1 MKPLLRLVSL
11 LAVTTLGA
19 CRQDMHDQAKLQP
32 YERSNFF
39 ADGRASRPP
48 VPGTVARGRLDLD
61 EHLHAGRVD
70 GELAA
75 TFPMD
80 VDRALLER
88 GRERY
93 AIYCTPCHGLV
104 GDGDGMIVRR
114 GFKRPESLH
123 LERLRQAP
131 PGYFFDV
138 MTRGFGVMYPYADR
152 VSVADRWAI
161 AAWIRVLQRSHQ
173 GSLDDVP
180 PGVREAM
187 IAVREAE
194 EGGR

>member
-1 MKPLLRLVSL
+1 MRSLPRIGPL
-11 LAVTTLGA
+11 LAVLLLGA
-19 CRQDMHDQAKLQP
+19 CRQDMHDQPKLQP
-32 YERSNFF
+32 YEASSFF

-61 EHLHAGRVD
+61 AHLHEGRVD

-80 VDRALLER
+80 IDRALLER

-123 LERLRQAP
+123 VDRLREAP

-180 PGVREAM
+180 PGVREAL
-187 IAVREAE
+187 IAVRGAGQEQ
-194 EGGR
+194 R

>member
-1 MKPLLRLVSL
+1 MSRARALAGLLALSL
-11 LAVTTLGA
+11 LVG

-32 YERSNFF
+32 YEASSFF
-39 ADGRASRPP
+39 PDGRASRPP
-48 VPGTVARGRLDLD
+48 VPGTIPRGRLDLD
-61 EHLHAGRVD
+61 EHLFLGRVG
-70 GELAA
+70 GELAP

-93 AIYCTPCHGLV
+93 AIFCTPCHGLS

-114 GFKRPESLH
+114 GFKRPESFH
-123 LERLRQAP
+123 LERLREAP

-138 MTRGFGVMYPYADR
+138 MTRGFGVMYPYDDR
-152 VSVADRWAI
+152 LEPADRWAV
-161 AAWIRVLQRSHQ
+161 AAWIRVLQRSQQ

-180 PGVREAM
+180 PGVREAL
-187 IAVREAE
+187 IAVRARGE
-194 EGGR
+194 EER